1 MVSFS
6 VRNQLLMCR
15 VQHIFNFG
23 LFNFLRIEVGKFA
36 RIKLFVLIGGLILIG
51 TILGCGLFKA
61 VQRRKRLRS
70 VTIDSGE
77 RFPIV
82 ISSNLSDNFDFVP
95 MLFRSSRKKSDE
107 RTTVNHKVSLAL
119 INERNLIT
127 YSALA

>member
-23 LFNFLRIEVGKFA
+23 LFNFLRIEVGKYA

-51 TILGCGLFKA
+51 TILSCGLFKA

-95 MLFRSSRKKSDE
+95 MLFRSSGKKSDE
-107 RTTVNHKVSLAL
+107 WTTVNHKVSLAL
-119 INERNLIT
+119 FNERKLIT

>member
-82 ISSNLSDNFDFVP
+82 ISSNLLDNFDFVP

-119 INERNLIT
+119 FNERKLIT